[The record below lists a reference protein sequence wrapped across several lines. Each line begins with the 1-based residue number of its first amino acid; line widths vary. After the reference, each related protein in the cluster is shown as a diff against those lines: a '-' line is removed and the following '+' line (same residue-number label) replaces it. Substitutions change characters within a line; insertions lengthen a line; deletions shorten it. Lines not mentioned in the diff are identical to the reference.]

1 MVLLP
6 QGRPGRWLR
15 HMGIFVMPIYLNAI
29 ALQFYKGIGPET
41 QFIEPFSE
49 MNFFI
54 GANNAGKSIVLNF
67 LSERLPFRKGD
78 TASRSLNSSVD
89 DYRGSSTGNFMAAV
103 GLPATVAVSRLQ
115 ERLAK
120 FPISNTNLLDTVKQI
135 AGHLSVNDHLWLKQ
149 KDNAQTGSFL
159 HLPDIKEAAIWVNE
173 RAWYE
178 LWHALTGYNR
188 GDLMAHWVPETLTKL
203 ADFSQVSLPESML
216 IPAKRQLGPKN
227 ETFDDLTGKG
237 LIDHLAEL
245 QNPDHHER
253 ERKKIFDQINEF
265 LRVVTGKPDA
275 ELEVPSGR
283 QHLLVHMDDKVLP
296 LSSLGTG
303 IHEVILIAAFCTI
316 HQNMIMCIEEPEIH
330 LHPLLQRKLVRYLQ
344 EYTSNQYFIAT
355 HSAAFIDTPGASVF
369 HVRNDGSQTYIKSA
383 ILKSDQRRVVDELGY
398 RASDIVQA
406 NAVVW
411 VEGPSDRIYI
421 RHWLQDMAPEMIEG
435 IHYSILFYGG
445 GLIRHLSADENALE
459 EFIRLRQLNRN
470 FAIVIDSDKNSPRAP
485 LKPAAQRLRAEMKD
499 SECVV
504 WITKGREIENYVD
517 ATVLQE
523 ALNACHPSTYQ
534 RPDKVGQFDHAFY
547 FVRKGAKS
555 AGEEVYTKAD
565 KVGAAKHVCE
575 KPADLSILDLRTR
588 IGELAAM
595 IRRANGIT

>member
-1 MVLLP
+1 
-6 QGRPGRWLR
+6 
-15 HMGIFVMPIYLNAI
+15 MPIYLSAI
-29 ALQFYKGIGPET
+29 ALQFYRGIGPET
-41 QFIEPFSE
+41 QFVAPFSE

-67 LSERLPFRKGD
+67 LNERLPFRKGNI
-78 TASRSLNSSVD
+78 ASRPLNFNVD
-89 DYRGSSTGNFMAAV
+89 GYRGSTSGEFMAAV
-103 GLPATVAVSRLQ
+103 GFPAAFAVSHFHEKLS
-115 ERLAK
+115 K
-120 FPISNTNLLDTVKQI
+120 IPIRNTNLAATVKEI
-135 AGHLSVNDHLWLKQ
+135 IHHMSFKDHLWIKPTG
-149 KDNAQTGSFL
+149 NAETGSL
-159 HLPDIKEAAIWVNE
+159 LKYPDEKSAVSWVSE
-173 RAWYE
+173 DAWYE
-178 LWHALTGYNR
+178 LWNALTGSS
-188 GDLMAHWVPETLTKL
+188 GGGLMRHWVPETLAQIAK
-203 ADFSQVSLPESML
+203 FSQVSLPESML

-253 ERKKIFDQINEF
+253 ERKKTFDQINEF
-265 LRVVTGKPDA
+265 LRVVTGKTDA

-316 HQNMIMCIEEPEIH
+316 HQNRIMCIEEPEIH
-330 LHPLLQRKLVRYLQ
+330 LHPVLQRKLIRYLQ
-344 EYTSNQYFIAT
+344 KHTTNQYFIAT
-355 HSAAFIDTPGASVF
+355 HSAAFIDTLGASVF

-383 ILKSDQRRVVDELGY
+383 VLKSDQRRVVDELGY

-445 GLIRHLSADENALE
+445 SLIRHLSADDNALE

-470 FAIVIDSDKNSPRAP
+470 LAIVIDSDKSSPRAP
-485 LKPAAQRLRAEMKD
+485 LKPAAQRLREEMKD

-523 ALNACHPSTYQ
+523 ALKACHPTIYQ

-547 FVRKGAKS
+547 FVRRKTTS
-555 AGEEVYTKAD
+555 AGDVLYTKGD
-565 KVGAAKHVCE
+565 KVGAAMHVCGQ
-575 KPADLSILDLRTR
+575 PADLGILDLRTR

-595 IRRANGIT
+595 IRRANGVT